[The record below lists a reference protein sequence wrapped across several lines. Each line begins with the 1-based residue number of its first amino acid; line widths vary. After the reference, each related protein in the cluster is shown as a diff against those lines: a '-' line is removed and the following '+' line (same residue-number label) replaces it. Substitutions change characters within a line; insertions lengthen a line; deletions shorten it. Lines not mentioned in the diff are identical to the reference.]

1 MTSHRVLVADTD
13 IATHRAVEKSLAGK
27 GYLLASAT
35 DGQQALDTATR
46 FKPDTVIVEPELPKL
61 DGLALVKKLR
71 SMPDFSMIPAIFL
84 ASREAVEP
92 RILGFKIGADDFL
105 PKPLNAADLD
115 ARLGVARDTSR
126 KTEDSI
132 RSQPPPEGGDFSV
145 VMTGFRGSLD
155 QIGLPSLMTLM
166 EIERKT
172 GTLVILLD
180 DDRDKA
186 RLTFAEG
193 RLLRASLD
201 KRIQLKNAELVYELF
216 GRTKGKFDFRPGA
229 VVLNDEI
236 RQPAVTL
243 LLEGAR
249 RLDERLR
256 R

>member
-1 MTSHRVLVADTD
+1 MTTHRVLVADVD
-13 IATHRAVEKSLAGK
+13 VGTHRAIEKALTGK
-27 GYLLASAT
+27 GYMLASAT
-35 DGQQALDTATR
+35 SAQQAVDTASR
-46 FKPDTVIVEPELPKL
+46 WHPDTIIVDPELPG
-61 DGLALVKKLR
+61 DGLTVVKKLR
-71 SMPDFSMIPAIFL
+71 SIPEFSLVPAIFL
-84 ASREAVEP
+84 AAKDQVEP
-92 RILGFKIGADDFL
+92 KILGFKIGADDFL

-115 ARLGVARDTSR
+115 ARLAVARDTSR
-126 KTEDSI
+126 KTEGEI
-132 RSQPPPEGGDFSV
+132 RSHPPADGGDFSV

-172 GTLVILLD
+172 GTLVIRLD
-180 DDRDKA
+180 DDGDKA

-216 GRTKGKFDFRPGA
+216 GRTRGKFDFRPGA

-249 RLDERLR
+249 RMDEKLNKR
-256 R
+256 